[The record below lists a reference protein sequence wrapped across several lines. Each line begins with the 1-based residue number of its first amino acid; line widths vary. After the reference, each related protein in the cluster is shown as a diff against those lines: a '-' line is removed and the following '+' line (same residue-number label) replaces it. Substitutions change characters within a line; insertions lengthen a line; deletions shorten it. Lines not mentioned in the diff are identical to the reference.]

1 MNIGGKKKK
10 NVLFYYEQLE
20 WPLQVPEAHTC
31 LEEVQCIGTAV
42 VKATN
47 NEGALK
53 MVVQFNSEQSPSQS
67 CLIFT
72 LCNT

>member
-1 MNIGGKKKK
+1 MNIGEKIIF
-10 NVLFYYEQLE
+10 VLFYYEQLE
-20 WPLQVPEAHTC
+20 WPLHQERSR
-31 LEEVQCIGTAV
+31 LEEVQCTGTAV
-42 VKATN
+42 IKATN
-47 NEGALK
+47 NEEAFK